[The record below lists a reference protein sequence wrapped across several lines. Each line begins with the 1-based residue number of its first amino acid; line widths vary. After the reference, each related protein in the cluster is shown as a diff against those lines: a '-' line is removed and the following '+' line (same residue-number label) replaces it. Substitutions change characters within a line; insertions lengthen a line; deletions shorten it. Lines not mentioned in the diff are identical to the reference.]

1 MVASPSG
8 VAPETP
14 MPLNLPVASPLRTST
29 SSTYHPGMA
38 GRLVS
43 PTLVGRAAELGALE
57 AALDRAV
64 AGAPIHQLVAGEAG
78 VGKSRLARETVSLAA
93 ARGFRV
99 LTGGCADL
107 GEGGVPYGPIVEALR
122 TLVRGLEP
130 SAVESIMGDARA
142 DLARLV
148 PSLGAAAESP
158 TPSEFVAPRLL

>member
-1 MVASPSG
+1 
-8 VAPETP
+8 
-14 MPLNLPVASPLRTST
+14 
-29 SSTYHPGMA
+29 MA

-43 PTLVGRAAELGALE
+43 PTLIGRADELAALE
-57 AALDRAV
+57 AALDHAV
-64 AGAPIHQLVAGEAG
+64 AGTPIHQLVAGEAG
-78 VGKSRLARETVSLAA
+78 VGKSRLVRETASLAA

-130 SAVESIMGDARA
+130 SAVDSIMGAARA

-148 PSLGAAAESP
+148 PALGSAPDGATP
-158 TPSEFVAPRLL
+158 TEFVAPRSLDGVLG